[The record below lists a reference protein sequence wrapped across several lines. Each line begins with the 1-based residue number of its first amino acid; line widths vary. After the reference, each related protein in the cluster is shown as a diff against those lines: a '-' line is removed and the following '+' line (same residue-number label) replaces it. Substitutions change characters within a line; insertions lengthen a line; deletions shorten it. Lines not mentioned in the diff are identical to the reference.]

1 MLCSNAHNMHKT
13 MLCLRS
19 SACRSR
25 LVRRRVLT
33 ADAARQC
40 PPCEGPRG
48 PGPGHRHGVAGGR
61 PSIPTRRAPGWR
73 PPGVTR
79 TAPSTRT
86 LDGTA
91 RRHLRMLFQ
100 RAWPAAL
107 SAQYHCSVSW
117 VLLVLLAVYVRAV
130 HTYCAGRAIVPAPEC
145 RGRLQR
151 AGLYPPLQR
160 PTTVRCTRE
169 CDWLCVTA
177 AHTRLG
183 DDYIRRPRQSGPSPH
198 PYST

>member
-1 MLCSNAHNMHKT
+1 MPPVNVP
-13 MLCLRS
+13 R
-19 SACRSR
+19 
-25 LVRRRVLT
+25 
-33 ADAARQC
+33 ARAL
-40 PPCEGPRG
+40 E
-48 PGPGHRHGVAGGR
+48 AIR
-61 PSIPTRRAPGWR
+61 PKPARAPGIVTIQYARRKAFVPRAPPAGWR
-73 PPGVTR
+73 PAPGVTR
-79 TAPSTRT
+79 TALSTRT

-91 RRHLRMLFQ
+91 LRHLRVLFQ

-107 SAQYHCSVSW
+107 SAQYHCSVHGYCWYYSLYILRW
-117 VLLVLLAVYVRAV
+117 TYV
-130 HTYCAGRAIVPAPEC
+130 YCAGRAIVREAEC